1 LQSVTV
7 TYPDLCLGKEA
18 GMYRGDEKIAVANG
32 RDLGN
37 APITSDERAIDRLR
51 EIGEGFLAIAPPARP

>member
-1 LQSVTV
+1 
-7 TYPDLCLGKEA
+7 
-18 GMYRGDEKIAVANG
+18 MYRGDEKIAVANG

-37 APITSDERAIDRLR
+37 APITADERAIDRLR